1 MKAYARNFLYSPRY
15 GAIMYCMRYVC
26 YHDHIG
32 RDFVI
37 GQFCVL
43 YGVSIGGGAE
53 IGLVENRQPYYYGT
67 RVYLFCTRSKTLRCM
82 LPINMDVLII

>member
-53 IGLVENRQPYYYGT
+53 IGLVENRQPYYGT
-67 RVYLFCTRSKTLRCM
+67 RVYLFIYSVRGRRRCDACYR
-82 LPINMDVLII
+82 LTWTF

>member
-1 MKAYARNFLYSPRY
+1 MKAYARNFLYSSRY

-53 IGLVENRQPYYYGT
+53 IGLVENRQPYYSCVFILYE
-67 RVYLFCTRSKTLRCM
+67 VE
-82 LPINMDVLII
+82 DVAMHATD